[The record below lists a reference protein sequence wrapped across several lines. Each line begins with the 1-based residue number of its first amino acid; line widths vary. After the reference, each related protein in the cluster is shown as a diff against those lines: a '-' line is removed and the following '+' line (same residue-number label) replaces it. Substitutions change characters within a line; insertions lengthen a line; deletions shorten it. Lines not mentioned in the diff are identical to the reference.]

1 MQSILYFF
9 PCSSEFCPP
18 TLFHLHSGYR
28 CKFIHCC
35 FQEIHCTIICNMFA
49 SPSLTTSRAWV
60 YKFVCLNVIEVTEI
74 LSFWR
79 CTKWSG
85 NISLASFFQ
94 RLRMCFAGIWSIPRK
109 SRTYKN
115 ERLAWSFKLFKKWD
129 SQRNALVISINIFTF
144 TAWQHNNPR
153 LEITTRTC
161 EFSALLNNFNFVDN
175 PAPLVMLLW
184 MLPSHKIGFAF
195 TDLFHFVLPSFI
207 QDFTKNF
214 KHSSSVYIASVQ
226 FQ

>member
-109 SRTYKN
+109 SRT
-115 ERLAWSFKLFKKWD
+115 
-129 SQRNALVISINIFTF
+129 F

-207 QDFTKNF
+207 LAFTQTYR
-214 KHSSSVYIASVQ
+214 YIHAWCCQ
-226 FQ
+226 TAPWK